1 MGRTTKQIED
11 EVRTRR
17 TATDRTVLDIA
28 IEEYRKNPKPGV
40 TVTPEGNL
48 HVKIPQKPKMKW
60 DFLHDCWVERKPSHG
75 SWDLRG
81 I

>member
-11 EVRTRR
+11 EVRTIR
-17 TATDRTVLDIA
+17 TATDRTMLDIA
-28 IEEYRKNPKPGV
+28 IEECRENPKPGV

-48 HVKIPQKPKMKW
+48 NVKIPKKTKMKW
-60 DFLHDCWVERKPSHG
+60 DFLHDCWVERKPSYG

>member
-48 HVKIPQKPKMKW
+48 RVIIPQKPKMQW
-60 DFLHDCWVERKPSHG
+60 DFLHGCWVERKPNYG